1 MARKMK
7 SIRWIRDMDEDQQL
21 EFYQVARGMSAANV
35 KSMCLR
41 TIEASKTKR
50 TTKGTEWDWQPLG
63 VLQTRGYDVETIQRE
78 AKPDHKD
85 VCPIYGWD
93 LYRVAWAKG
102 SSGEERVVKAGM
114 SIQNKRKTKAL
125 KRRRT
130 DPTSEDDASEFS
142 PEPSSDESE
151 EAPRKGKGAIAKA
164 KGKAKPLKDDK
175 GKKKVRA
182 DADKAL
188 EKIAKTLD
196 ALRAECRH
204 THIMDVESPIIDPV
218 RALLAELSDLEK
230 AAQKVKN
237 IGVDDG
243 SLAMASAFDHKGC
256 KAAKDKLKKRL
267 AKLAR

>member
-1 MARKMK
+1 MK
-7 SIRWIRDMDEDQQL
+7 
-21 EFYQVARGMSAANV
+21 
-35 KSMCLR
+35 
-41 TIEASKTKR
+41 
-50 TTKGTEWDWQPLG
+50 
-63 VLQTRGYDVETIQRE
+63 TRGYEIETIRSN
-78 AKPDHKD
+78 AKPDDKA
-85 VCPIYGWD
+85 VCPINGWD
-93 LYRVAWAKG
+93 LYRIAVQDGK
-102 SSGEERVVKAGM
+102 SEEERVVRAGM